1 MNIAIVLLIVLFNM
15 SAFRASKVL
24 VSLYAIELGASQFI
38 IGVMIAMYSLLP
50 MLLALQVGKLAD
62 RLGARVR

>member
-1 MNIAIVLLIVLFNM
+1 MSIGTVLLIVLCNM
-15 SAFRASKVL
+15 SSFRASKVL

-50 MLLALQVGKLAD
+50 ALLAIITPMMNCEAPSSI
-62 RLGARVR
+62 A